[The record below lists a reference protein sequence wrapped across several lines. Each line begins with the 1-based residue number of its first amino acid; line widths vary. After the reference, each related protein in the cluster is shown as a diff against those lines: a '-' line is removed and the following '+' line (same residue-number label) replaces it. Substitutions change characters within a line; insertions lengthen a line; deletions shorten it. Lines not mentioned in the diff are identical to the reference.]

1 MDRETVKQLTDE
13 CIEKLRDVQQ
23 VLNNNLITIKTG
35 SRDLLCKYGLL
46 ILAILTSIL
55 IPTNGWSQLTFSDS
69 SENKTAI
76 GALYSQYTVGL
87 YFDDGYEERYISTRQ
102 ITGSFDYRLMNNIKF
117 FLYPSMTFGETS
129 IKDRNEEINV
139 NFPPSPGLS
148 VSVSNIYSKYENTI
162 GYFYIGNIQASRLTV
177 TTNFDDGIF
186 CARALAGGGIGIYRK
201 ITFANS
207 GLIASPSFGVFYH
220 KMWYWS
226 YTLDDLD
233 TYLTNHTIRGQAGIE
248 VEVSPNTSI
257 VGLFAFSFQN
267 PESAFTIGIHFH

>member
-102 ITGSFDYRLMNNIKF
+102 ITGSFDYKLMNNIKF
-117 FLYPSMTFGETS
+117 FLYPSVTFGE
-129 IKDRNEEINV
+129 
-139 NFPPSPGLS
+139 
-148 VSVSNIYSKYENTI
+148 NI
-162 GYFYIGNIQASRLTV
+162 
-177 TTNFDDGIF
+177 
-186 CARALAGGGIGIYRK
+186 
-201 ITFANS
+201 
-207 GLIASPSFGVFYH
+207 H
-220 KMWYWS
+220 
-226 YTLDDLD
+226 
-233 TYLTNHTIRGQAGIE
+233 
-248 VEVSPNTSI
+248 
-257 VGLFAFSFQN
+257 
-267 PESAFTIGIHFH
+267 